1 MEQIFAVNFYLVRN
15 SLERE
20 DILKVQPA
28 EHIQMLYAF
37 RSQSKEDAGLQYEKE
52 TKKM

>member
-28 EHIQMLYAF
+28 EHMQMYAF